1 MKTSRLATTL
11 DSGRVSASND
21 HAAGFVSRMIA
32 SRDGLCSCDSQYDVR
47 RSRCQPT

>member
-11 DSGRVSASND
+11 DRGKVFASND

-32 SRDGLCSCDSQYDVR
+32 SRDGLCSCDS
-47 RSRCQPT
+47 